1 MLWIR
6 ETGLATLNE
15 DWSHLACNFKYL
27 LVNVIKMLK
36 RCWVPSVMYMCVSH
50 RCRRCG
56 SRGSAGLETSTF
68 SFSAPQAVSALQLT
82 RAGSRRC
89 VSRSSWSQA
98 CPEACCRLPLPCAG
112 PWQSVEL
119 PDRLRQSPLGTA
131 RGCTCISLSE
141 YRLSLIRRAAL
152 AWPQHAMWKYPESQ
166 SIDSSLSCRASSKI
180 HGCKGE
186 RESNFSWGNIHDLD
200 MPQPWF
206 CTSPV
211 VLIHVGSD
219 PSWDQTGQRLL
230 RDFWLENRSR
240 AQNRRK
246 RMKGFRIRLR
256 MITFVLA
263 VAIPHAHAAL
273 GSCFLAAP
281 HKVLME
287 QHPGCAWS
295 THSAHKSQ
303 PGSGAS
309 PRVCYWPHRAV
320 YRVFYLI
327 LLWADWEPDDKNVPC
342 MI

>member
-1 MLWIR
+1 MAPEALLGWR
-6 ETGLATLNE
+6 QARSRSQHPRLCLHYSWQGLGAEGVWAEAPDHRLALRHAADCPCRVLGPGRVLNCQTGLGRVPWALLGVALVFHCLNI
-15 DWSHLACNFKYL
+15 DWVWSGGQPW
-27 LVNVIKMLK
+27 
-36 RCWVPSVMYMCVSH
+36 RDPSMQ
-50 RCRRCG
+50 CG
-56 SRGSAGLETSTF
+56 NT
-68 SFSAPQAVSALQLT
+68 P
-82 RAGSRRC
+82 
-89 VSRSSWSQA
+89 
-98 CPEACCRLPLPCAG
+98 
-112 PWQSVEL
+112 
-119 PDRLRQSPLGTA
+119 
-131 RGCTCISLSE
+131 SL
-141 YRLSLIRRAAL
+141 
-152 AWPQHAMWKYPESQ
+152 
-166 SIDSSLSCRASSKI
+166 SSLSCRASSKI

-206 CTSPV
+206 CSSPV

-320 YRVFYLI
+320 YHVFYLI